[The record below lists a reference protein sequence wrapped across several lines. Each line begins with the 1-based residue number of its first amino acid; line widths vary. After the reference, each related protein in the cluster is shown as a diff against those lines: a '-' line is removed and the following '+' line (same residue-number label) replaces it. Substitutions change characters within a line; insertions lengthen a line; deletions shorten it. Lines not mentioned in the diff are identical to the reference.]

1 MDRPGDQALDL
12 AGNDQPQQH
21 AEDQNAQAGRQGP
34 GVERHWQF
42 TAGDQQQMSR
52 CSTGAGEGDDLI
64 GAKLGDLPVF
74 DVPEMFGQL
83 QIVAMLQL
91 RQPLTLCVIQG
102 CRAQRR
108 IAVEFIQQA
117 LGALR

>member
-1 MDRPGDQALDL
+1 M
-12 AGNDQPQQH
+12 
-21 AEDQNAQAGRQGP
+21 
-34 GVERHWQF
+34 
-42 TAGDQQQMSR
+42 
-52 CSTGAGEGDDLI
+52 I

-74 DVPEMFGQL
+74 DMPETLRQL

-91 RQPLTLCVIQG
+91 RQSLALCVIQG
-102 CRAQRR
+102 RRAQRR